1 MASAATMLTAIDI
14 FAELGLLNVET
25 VARDGQTYSKIA
37 LVDVS
42 SKVNLEDSSR
52 FCEGRNEI
60 ENFEDYRITAMR
72 KTREELTKLLRHPI
86 LPGESI

>member
-1 MASAATMLTAIDI
+1 MLTAIDI

-25 VARDGQTYSKIA
+25 VTRDGQTYSKIA

-60 ENFEDYRITAMR
+60 VNFEDYRITAMR
-72 KTREELTKLLRHPI
+72 KTRDELTELLRHPI